1 MGRAFSKN
9 KNLKFL
15 YIIFLNALPIC
26 VSSHKGWT
34 KKCELNEQ
42 SSEASASLVRM
53 GMYVLVGRNN
63 DEVVYQHLTGLPWHT
78 FRDNCMLEET
88 KISQ

>member
-1 MGRAFSKN
+1 
-9 KNLKFL
+9 
-15 YIIFLNALPIC
+15 
-26 VSSHKGWT
+26 
-34 KKCELNEQ
+34 
-42 SSEASASLVRM
+42 M
-53 GMYVLVGRNN
+53 GMYVLVGRDN